1 MIAHSLPA
9 GPLVTGDAAVPEAIV
24 LECGADRRPLRIALA
39 SAQTYWITAR
49 DEAACARLVR
59 EALRCLEAELLPRTG
74 GLLSNLSV
82 LENIVLPALY
92 HRRVPLGRV
101 AELVYEAFE
110 ACDLDRAQADA
121 LCARTVTD
129 LDVLDARLVALA
141 RSLLMR
147 PAVLLME
154 RVFEG
159 LTADDMARVAR
170 FAEHYR
176 RVVAAGTLVYFNL
189 ARMPCPDIAADIRA
203 EAE

>member
-1 MIAHSLPA
+1 VIAHSLPA
-9 GPLVTGDAAVPEAIV
+9 EPLGDGDAAVPEAIV
-24 LECGADRRPLRIALA
+24 LECGADRRPLRIAPA
-39 SAQTYWITAR
+39 SAQTYCITAR

-59 EALRCLEAELLPRTG
+59 DALRCPAAELLPRTG

-92 HRRVPLGRV
+92 HRRIPVDRV
-101 AELVYEAFE
+101 AEQVYEAFE
-110 ACDLDRAQADA
+110 ACDLDRGQADA

-129 LDVLDARLVALA
+129 LDVLAARLVALV

-170 FAEHYR
+170 FSEYYR

-189 ARMPCPDIAADIRA
+189 ARMPCPEIATDVRA